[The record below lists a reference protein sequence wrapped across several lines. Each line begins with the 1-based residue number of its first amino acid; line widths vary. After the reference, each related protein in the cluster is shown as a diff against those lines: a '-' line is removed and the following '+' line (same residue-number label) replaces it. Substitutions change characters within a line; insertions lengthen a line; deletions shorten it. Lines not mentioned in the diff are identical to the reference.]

1 VNPREYEALFE
12 VEDRHWWFVLLR
24 REIARALERHRP
36 SRAGDRW
43 LDAGSGTGGLLAN
56 LRAGAPAFRVG
67 LDSSLQGLWLA
78 RSRKLAD
85 LAAGSVAALPFPPA
99 VFGLITSIDV
109 LCHRD
114 VEEEPALSEMHRC
127 LQPGGLL
134 ILQVPAFSWLFGEHD
149 RAVWTN
155 RRFRRGEV
163 ERLLEETGFGVRESF
178 YRMSLLFP
186 AAVLRRLWTRRPRTG
201 GNARSDV
208 RAASAAQNA
217 LLGGAARLESAL
229 AALGPRLPF
238 GLSIFCVAEKRAVGH
253 PEPFDF
259 AQDRLREGSAR

>member
-12 VEDRHWWFVLLR
+12 VEDRHWWFVALR
-24 REIARALERHRP
+24 REIELALQRHPP
-36 SRAGDRW
+36 SAACDRW

-67 LDSSLQGLWLA
+67 LDSSLQGILLA
-78 RSRKLAD
+78 RSRRLAD
-85 LAAGSVAALPFPPA
+85 LAAGSVGALPFPSA

-114 VEEEPALSEMHRC
+114 VEEAPALSEMHRC
-127 LQPGGLL
+127 LRPGGVL
-134 ILQVPAFSWLFGEHD
+134 ILQVPAFSWLFGGHD

-163 ERLLEETGFGVRESF
+163 ESLLEQAGFRVRESF

-186 AAVLRRLWTRRPRTG
+186 AALLRRLWTRRDRKG
-201 GNARSDV
+201 DNARSDV
-208 RAASAAQNA
+208 RAASAGENA
-217 LLGGAARLESAL
+217 LLGGAARLESVL

-238 GLSIFCVAEKRAVGH
+238 GLSVFCVAERPAS
-253 PEPFDF
+253 
-259 AQDRLREGSAR
+259 R

>member
-1 VNPREYEALFE
+1 MNPQEYEALFE
-12 VEDRHWWFVLLR
+12 VEDRHWWFVALR
-24 REIARALERHRP
+24 REIGRALQRHATP
-36 SRAGDRW
+36 AAGGRW
-43 LDAGSGTGGLLAN
+43 LDAGSGTGGILAN

-67 LDSSLQGLWLA
+67 LDSSLQGLQLA
-78 RSRKLAD
+78 RSRGLSR
-85 LAAGSVAALPFPPA
+85 LAAGSVGALPFPPA

-114 VEEEPALSEMHRC
+114 VEGKPALAEMNRC

-149 RAVWTN
+149 RAVWTH
-155 RRFRRGEV
+155 RRFRRVEV
-163 ERLLEETGFGVRESF
+163 ERLLERAGFRVRESF

-186 AAVLRRLWTRRPRTG
+186 AAVLRRLWTRRPQTG

-217 LLGGAARLESAL
+217 LFGGAAWLESAL

-238 GLSIFCVAEKRAVGH
+238 GLSVFCVAERRRH
-253 PEPFDF
+253 PEGEQIMGPGGP
-259 AQDRLREGSAR
+259 R

>member
-12 VEDRHWWFVLLR
+12 AEDRHWWFVALR
-24 REIARALERHRP
+24 REIALALRRNAP
-36 SRAGDRW
+36 PAAGW

-56 LRAGAPAFRVG
+56 LRDGAPAFRVG
-67 LDSSLQGLWLA
+67 LDSSLQGILLA
-78 RSRKLAD
+78 RSRRLAD
-85 LAAGSVAALPFPPA
+85 LAAGSVGALPFPSA

-114 VEEEPALSEMHRC
+114 VEEAPALSEMHRC
-127 LQPGGLL
+127 LRPGGVL
-134 ILQVPAFSWLFGEHD
+134 ILQVPAFPWLFGAHD

-163 ERLLEETGFGVRESF
+163 EGLLEQAGFRVRESF

-186 AAVLRRLWTRRPRTG
+186 AAVPRRLWARRPKKG
-201 GNARSDV
+201 GSARSDV
-208 RAASAAQNA
+208 RSASPGANA
-217 LLGGAARLESAL
+217 LFGSAARLESAL

-238 GLSIFCVAEKRAVGH
+238 GLSVFCVAE
-253 PEPFDF
+253 
-259 AQDRLREGSAR
+259 RL